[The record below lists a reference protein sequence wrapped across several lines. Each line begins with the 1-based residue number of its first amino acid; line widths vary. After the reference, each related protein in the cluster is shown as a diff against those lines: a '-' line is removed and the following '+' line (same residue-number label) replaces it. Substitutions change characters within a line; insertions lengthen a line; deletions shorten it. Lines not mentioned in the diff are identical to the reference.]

1 MIDEHTCELCH
12 EHCTIYSI
20 NVLPEERTL
29 GKLCAANA
37 EARRRKAENNEY
49 KLKQR
54 LAGLDDTLPGRGGAK
69 KQAKLGWGQRKH
81 TTTPGIVGRPVG
93 RPPKYF
99 FHPSD
104 EP

>member
-1 MIDEHTCELCH
+1 MVDEYTCRLCY
-12 EHCTIYSI
+12 EHCIISSI
-20 NVLPEERTL
+20 NVTPEERQL
-29 GKLCAANA
+29 AKACFSRL
-37 EARRRKAENNEY
+37 EARRRKAANSAA
-49 KLKQR
+49 KLKMR

-69 KQAKLGWGQRKH
+69 KQAKLGWGNRKRF
-81 TTTPGIVGRPVG
+81 TTPGIVG

>member
-1 MIDEHTCELCH
+1 MIDEHTCKLCD

-29 GKLCAANA
+29 GELCAANA

-54 LAGLDDTLPGRGGAK
+54 LAGLDDTLPGWWGNRK
-69 KQAKLGWGQRKH
+69 RPGWGNRKRH
-81 TTTPGIVGRPVG
+81 VG